1 MNEELKLD
9 VDTDDLIE
17 LSDDEKSEQNEEEV
31 N

>member
-1 MNEELKLD
+1 MDEELKLD
-9 VDTDDLIE
+9 VDTDDLME